1 MRNLKLHIPLA
12 RSKAGRRRKNLKIT
26 SGRVQ
31 KQGRLGPV
39 CLLDRRDL
47 GTFEPG
53 EEEGEQKSRDGRYRG
68 LRPVLALHTVRSVG
82 TWHRAEHLY
91 SAGGSVLCHLLALW
105 QVRLV
110 CWPAL

>member
-1 MRNLKLHIPLA
+1 MKLHIPLA

-53 EEEGEQKSRDGRYRG
+53 EEEGEQKSRDGR
-68 LRPVLALHTVRSVG
+68 
-82 TWHRAEHLY
+82 
-91 SAGGSVLCHLLALW
+91 
-105 QVRLV
+105 
-110 CWPAL
+110 